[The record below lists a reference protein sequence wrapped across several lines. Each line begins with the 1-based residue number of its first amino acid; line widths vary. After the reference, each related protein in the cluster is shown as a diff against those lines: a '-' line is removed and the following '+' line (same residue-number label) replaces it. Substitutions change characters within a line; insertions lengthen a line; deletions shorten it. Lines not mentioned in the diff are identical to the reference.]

1 MDKFF
6 KDIRQSVE
14 KLSDQVSKRSAPPG
28 KQQQQ
33 GSRLG
38 GAKPGAQ
45 LLFTF
50 SQPGSLGCRVE
61 KSEDGSG
68 ACIVSFVQPDS
79 QAHVAGLQRG
89 DIVCH
94 AYTTTA
100 LADPS
105 SEEDIT
111 HENFLK
117 LVKSNERPLIIKVR
131 RIQGVPA
138 AATSTTTGSTVSA
151 NAEVRRKAVI
161 AAAEARERAH
171 QVKTKPIDRIP
182 KNTRPITPMATEHLS
197 PQLPASEETKRAIA
211 AAKAGEVETAAQLGY
226 NPYEVTKGTGDQAK
240 MAIIATTHGAISTSS
255 SKQPQEKQ
263 AVPLQQVPQQEI
275 NESFDHAFLLFITS
289 SVNSREVYSSLNIIR
304 KLISNA
310 TTKESSDDRYR
321 RVRLSNPKI
330 KSAII
335 DMPGGLDIM
344 LSCGFE
350 LAEQEKDEDGKAETF
365 LVYPADRITPDW
377 ISLALQQ
384 MKNYADNKM
393 ENV

>member
-1 MDKFF
+1 M
-6 KDIRQSVE
+6 
-14 KLSDQVSKRSAPPG
+14 
-28 KQQQQ
+28 
-33 GSRLG
+33 
-38 GAKPGAQ
+38 
-45 LLFTF
+45 
-50 SQPGSLGCRVE
+50 
-61 KSEDGSG
+61 
-68 ACIVSFVQPDS
+68 
-79 QAHVAGLQRG
+79 
-89 DIVCH
+89 
-94 AYTTTA
+94 
-100 LADPS
+100 
-105 SEEDIT
+105 
-111 HENFLK
+111 
-117 LVKSNERPLIIKVR
+117 
-131 RIQGVPA
+131 
-138 AATSTTTGSTVSA
+138 
-151 NAEVRRKAVI
+151 
-161 AAAEARERAH
+161 
-171 QVKTKPIDRIP
+171 
-182 KNTRPITPMATEHLS
+182 
-197 PQLPASEETKRAIA
+197 
-211 AAKAGEVETAAQLGY
+211 
-226 NPYEVTKGTGDQAK
+226 
-240 MAIIATTHGAISTSS
+240 
-255 SKQPQEKQ
+255 
-263 AVPLQQVPQQEI
+263 PQQEI